1 MGLITLVEPAQ
12 EPVLVAD
19 MKNYLRLDSGF
30 SDDDALIG
38 SLIVAARRWAEEY
51 TQRRFIYQTVR
62 LYLDFFPG
70 YVDMKLAGEKV
81 SSPFVSGSNAVLVG
95 IRYAIAL
102 PLPTVRAV
110 TAFQYQDQN
119 GGSQT
124 MVAGT
129 NYFEDVQS
137 QPARLTPPFCQMWP
151 VARVIANAINVDYIV
166 GFGGP
171 VTVATTAS
179 SAVLGGSAIFYP
191 EDVGRGISIP
201 GAGVSG
207 AALVTTVSSVTNGV
221 ATLAAPAQATI
232 GSASAWLGQQPPDLV
247 KIALMLLVSRWYE
260 NRIPDDTNIPMAV
273 KSLLGP
279 YRDLRF

>member
-137 QPARLTPPFCQMWP
+137 QPARLTPPFGQMWP

-179 SAVLGGSAIFYP
+179 SAALGGSAVFYP
-191 EDVGRGISIP
+191 EDVGRSISIP
-201 GAGVSG
+201 GAGASG

-232 GSASAWLGQQPPDLV
+232 PSASAWLGQQPPDLV